1 MGKDVHKSNFVNNLT
16 ENSQKQVKMNIYLI
30 AQMEILKHE
39 SKGKTQQEKDIFN
52 IQQLHM

>member
-1 MGKDVHKSNFVNNLT
+1 
-16 ENSQKQVKMNIYLI
+16 MNIYLI